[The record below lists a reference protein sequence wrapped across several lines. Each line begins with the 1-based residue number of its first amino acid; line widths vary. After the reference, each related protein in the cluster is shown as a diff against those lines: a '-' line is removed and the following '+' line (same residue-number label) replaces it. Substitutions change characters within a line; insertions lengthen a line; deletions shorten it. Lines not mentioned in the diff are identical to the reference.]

1 MQHSALR
8 QKTAETN
15 SMHLSKGKQV
25 TIIVLL
31 LLIIDQAV
39 KLWIKTHMTLGES
52 ISVFGSW
59 FQIYFIEN
67 NGMAFG
73 MQLGGTLGKL
83 ALSSLRL
90 VLIGFII
97 YYIVK
102 LIKMDASRGILTGMA
117 LILVGAMGNIVD
129 SMFYGLIF
137 NESSF
142 TSVASIFPDEGGYA
156 PFLFGKVVD
165 MLYFPLV
172 DTTLPDWVPF
182 WGGEHF
188 IFFRPIFNIA
198 DSCITIGVGY
208 LLIFHRKF
216 FLK

>member
-1 MQHSALR
+1 
-8 QKTAETN
+8 
-15 SMHLSKGKQV
+15 MHLSKGKQV
-25 TIIVLL
+25 TFIVLL
-31 LLIIDQAV
+31 LLVIDQAV

-52 ISVFGSW
+52 IPVFGSW

-73 MQLGGTLGKL
+73 MQLGGTFGKF

-137 NESSF
+137 NESTF
-142 TSVASIFPDEGGYA
+142 TSVASIFPDRGGYA

-165 MLYFPLV
+165 MLYFPLI
-172 DTTLPDWVPF
+172 DTTLPNWVPF

-198 DSCITIGVGY
+198 DSCITIGVAY

-216 FLK
+216 FLR

>member
-1 MQHSALR
+1 
-8 QKTAETN
+8 
-15 SMHLSKGKQV
+15 MHLSKGKQV

-31 LLIIDQAV
+31 LLIIDQVV

-52 ISVFGSW
+52 IPVFGSW

-73 MQLGGTLGKL
+73 MQLGGTFGKF

-137 NESSF
+137 NESTF
-142 TSVASIFPDEGGYA
+142 TSAASIFPDGGGYA

-216 FLK
+216 FLR

>member
-52 ISVFGSW
+52 IPVFGSW

-73 MQLGGTLGKL
+73 MQLGGTFGKF

-137 NESSF
+137 NESTF
-142 TSVASIFPDEGGYA
+142 TSAASIFPDEGGYA

-216 FLK
+216 FLR

>member
-1 MQHSALR
+1 
-8 QKTAETN
+8 
-15 SMHLSKGKQV
+15 MHLSKGKQV

-52 ISVFGSW
+52 IPVFGSW

-73 MQLGGTLGKL
+73 MQLGGTFGKF

-137 NESSF
+137 NESTF
-142 TSVASIFPDEGGYA
+142 TSAASIFPDEGGYA

>member
-1 MQHSALR
+1 
-8 QKTAETN
+8 
-15 SMHLSKGKQV
+15 MHLSKGKQV

-52 ISVFGSW
+52 IPVFGSW

-73 MQLGGTLGKL
+73 MQLGGTFGKF

-137 NESSF
+137 NESTF
-142 TSVASIFPDEGGYA
+142 TSAASIFPDEGGYA

-216 FLK
+216 FLR

>member
-1 MQHSALR
+1 
-8 QKTAETN
+8 
-15 SMHLSKGKQV
+15 MHLSKGKQV

-31 LLIIDQAV
+31 LLIIDQVV

-52 ISVFGSW
+52 IPVFGSW

-73 MQLGGTLGKL
+73 MQLGGTFGKF

-137 NESSF
+137 NESTF
-142 TSVASIFPDEGGYA
+142 TSAASIFPDEGGYA

>member
-1 MQHSALR
+1 
-8 QKTAETN
+8 
-15 SMHLSKGKQV
+15 MHLSKGKQV

-52 ISVFGSW
+52 IPVFGSW

-137 NESSF
+137 NESTF
-142 TSVASIFPDEGGYA
+142 TSAASIFPDGGGYA

-165 MLYFPLV
+165 MLYFPLI

-216 FLK
+216 FLR

>member
-8 QKTAETN
+8 QKIVETN

-52 ISVFGSW
+52 IPVFGSW

-73 MQLGGTLGKL
+73 MQLGGTFGKF

-137 NESSF
+137 NESTF
-142 TSVASIFPDEGGYA
+142 TSAASIFPDGGGYA

-208 LLIFHRKF
+208 LLIFHRKY
-216 FLK
+216 FLR

>member
-1 MQHSALR
+1 MR
-8 QKTAETN
+8 
-15 SMHLSKGKQV
+15 LSKGKQV
-25 TIIVLL
+25 TLIVIL

-52 ISVFGSW
+52 IPVFGSW

-73 MQLGGTLGKL
+73 MQFGGAIGKFL
-83 ALSSLRL
+83 LSSLRI

-102 LIKMDASRGILTGMA
+102 LLKLDSPRGVLTGMA
-117 LILVGAMGNIVD
+117 LILVGAAGNIVD
-129 SMFYGLIF
+129 SLFYGLIF
-137 NESSF
+137 NESTF
-142 TSVASIFPDEGGYA
+142 TSVATIFPEGGGYA

-165 MLYFPLV
+165 MLYFPII

-188 IFFRPIFNIA
+188 VFFRPIFNIA

-208 LLIFHRKF
+208 LMIFHRKF

>member
-52 ISVFGSW
+52 IPVFGSW

-73 MQLGGTLGKL
+73 MQLGGTFGKF

-137 NESSF
+137 NESTF
-142 TSVASIFPDEGGYA
+142 TSAASIFPDGGGYA

-165 MLYFPLV
+165 MLYFPLI

-198 DSCITIGVGY
+198 DSCITIGVAY

-216 FLK
+216 FLR

>member
-1 MQHSALR
+1 
-8 QKTAETN
+8 
-15 SMHLSKGKQV
+15 MHLSKGKQV

-52 ISVFGSW
+52 IPVFGSW

-73 MQLGGTLGKL
+73 MQLGGTFGKF

-137 NESSF
+137 NESTF
-142 TSVASIFPDEGGYA
+142 TSAASIFPDGGGYA

-216 FLK
+216 FLR